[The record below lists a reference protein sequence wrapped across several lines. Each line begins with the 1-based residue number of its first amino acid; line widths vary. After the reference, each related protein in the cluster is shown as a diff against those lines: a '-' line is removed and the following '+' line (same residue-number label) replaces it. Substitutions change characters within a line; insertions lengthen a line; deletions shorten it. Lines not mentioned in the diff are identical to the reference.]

1 LPAYQLIGQGK
12 LRDAVR
18 HCEMAEAAHS
28 RYSAD
33 FARLRAE
40 LHVNLNE
47 LPEAETIYS
56 AALAAKPAGW
66 AALGLARTLF
76 AMERFEEAE
85 AMLTKLVSDNPKLMA
100 AYDLLARCHEVG
112 GEHARAQHVLENAV
126 AISPHMV
133 RRLRKLGE
141 VALDAG
147 DIVAAEKSFR
157 QVVAKARYS
166 EFRDPED
173 HVNLVKALVR
183 KGDPAQ
189 AGGVIRDLEKSLRG
203 NPKMDACK
211 AISAALLH
219 ESAGN
224 TVAAVGELTTALHA
238 LRANGTLSSNLK
250 IGLARSCLSNKLDK
264 EASEVMLSVVN
275 DIGSGVSMQ
284 QAMSVFV
291 KAGRPDLAEGMGVQ
305 LKAQAQELL
314 NAAAEKS
321 AMGDFKGAVQALL
334 EARHVAPGN
343 LPVMLALVLGILRQ
357 VGELGWD
364 HALGEQCAGLLDT
377 IRKLD
382 PVNPQ
387 LALLNEKYLAAKRKY
402 GIST

>member
-1 LPAYQLIGQGK
+1 
-12 LRDAVR
+12 
-18 HCEMAEAAHS
+18 
-28 RYSAD
+28 
-33 FARLRAE
+33 
-40 LHVNLNE
+40 
-47 LPEAETIYS
+47 
-56 AALAAKPAGW
+56 
-66 AALGLARTLF
+66 
-76 AMERFEEAE
+76 MERFEEAE
-85 AMLTKLVSDNPKLMA
+85 ALLTKLVEANPKLMA
-100 AYDLLARCHEVG
+100 AYDLLARCHEVAG
-112 GEHARAQHVLENAV
+112 APARAQHVLEDAV

-147 DIVAAEKSFR
+147 DVVAAERSFR
-157 QVVAKARYS
+157 QVVAKAKYS

-183 KGDPAQ
+183 KGDPVQ

-203 NPKMDACK
+203 NPKLEACK
-211 AISAALLH
+211 AISAAMLH

-224 TVAAVGELTTALHA
+224 TAAAVGELTTALDA
-238 LRANGTLSSNLK
+238 VRGQTALSSNLK

-264 EASEVMLSVVN
+264 EASEVMLSMMN
-275 DIGSGVSMQ
+275 DVASGVSMQ

-305 LKAQAQELL
+305 LKAQAQGLL
-314 NAAAEKS
+314 NVAAEKTG
-321 AMGDFKGAVQALL
+321 MGDFKGAVQTLI
-334 EARHVAPGN
+334 EARHLAPGN
-343 LPVMLALVLGILRQ
+343 LAVMLALVLAILRQ
-357 VGELGWD
+357 LGELGWD

-382 PVNPQ
+382 AAHPQ
-387 LALLNEKYLAAKRKY
+387 LGLLNEKYLAAKRKY